1 MRFASCLS
9 DCRRKRVVSI
19 PGEDMSLI
27 FFRTAC
33 IGALSTAMAGC
44 VTAPAETPTQQLEV
58 HTILDHR
65 EVKGVGCVLS
75 NAAGRWF
82 VVTPARVTVERSR
95 SPLTIDCARDGTG
108 SAREVADAHATS
120 FFDTDRLIGNVIVSA
135 GGDGYV
141 NPYDGNG
148 VAYQSTLTVLMRPA
162 VPRAGAAESAAPGNV
177 VF

>member
-1 MRFASCLS
+1 MT
-9 DCRRKRVVSI
+9 
-19 PGEDMSLI
+19 GEDMSLI

-33 IGALSTAMAGC
+33 ALALCTVTAGC
-44 VTAPAETPTQQLEV
+44 VTAPAVAPTQQLEV
-58 HTILDHR
+58 HTILGHR
-65 EVKGVGCVLS
+65 EVTGVGCVLS

-82 VVTPARVTVERSR
+82 VVAPGRVTVERSR

-120 FFDTDRLIGNVIVSA
+120 FFDTDRLIGNIIVSA

-162 VPRAGAAESAAPGNV
+162 LPRAAAGESAPGNV